1 MSKNPLSQ
9 LSDFGQSFWYDNIQ
23 RSLLLNGE
31 MKKMIDE
38 DDVRGVT
45 SNPSIFEKAIANSN
59 DYDQSLMSL
68 VSDKQKL
75 NSREAFFSLAIEDI
89 QMACDLLKPVYDK
102 TQAVDGYVSLEV
114 SPDLAHDTEA
124 SIKEAQALFIR
135 LARPNAMIKIPATQ
149 AGIPVIE
156 RLVADGINV
165 NATLLFSA
173 ERYIEVAKAYIR
185 GLTARHQRG
194 LPIDNIAS
202 VASFFMSRV
211 DVKLDQC
218 LAKVN
223 DQESATLLMGKMGII
238 NAKIAYLEFLDLFE
252 SDEFKALQKAGAHP
266 QRLLWASTGTKN
278 PALSDVLYVESLI
291 GENTVNTIP
300 PATAKA
306 FNDHGNCAATLK
318 QGQDTALQEFS
329 KLKELGV
336 DVDNA
341 MLQLEN
347 EGVDAFKV
355 SFDNLLTAIQKKMD
369 TLKPSSANSSA
380 A

>member
-291 GENTVNTIP
+291 GENTV
-300 PATAKA
+300 
-306 FNDHGNCAATLK
+306 
-318 QGQDTALQEFS
+318 
-329 KLKELGV
+329 
-336 DVDNA
+336 
-341 MLQLEN
+341 
-347 EGVDAFKV
+347 
-355 SFDNLLTAIQKKMD
+355 
-369 TLKPSSANSSA
+369 
-380 A
+380 